1 MTETTAKADH
11 RRATPFR
18 VLLSSYACRPD
29 AGSEVGIGWNWV
41 MSLAEAGCELDVF
54 TAARNREANEAF
66 LAANPMPNLRFHF
79 VDVPWMSPWERGGKH
94 YLLWSWKTW
103 RQARLLAR
111 TKRFDLVLHVS
122 YGSVHVP
129 TQLWRLGLPTIFGPV
144 GGGQVTPQSL
154 LEYYGPGRSH
164 EERRTLLTRLLP
176 RMPVYR
182 GSMRKMRV
190 VLAANSD
197 TAALAKRAG
206 CRDVRLLC
214 DTGLRRDYASEGPRQ
229 FTATNQIHLVW
240 VGSFQRRKG
249 LELAFDALQHASPK
263 IQLTLIGDGIE
274 RAEMDAMLA
283 KRGLAERV
291 HWSGARLGWMEV
303 RDNFRTHDAILF
315 TSLRDSFGSQLLEA
329 MSQGLPFIA
338 LSMSGAR
345 DFLPSE
351 GGLSVELGQNV
362 TETVCALSRALD
374 DFATLTI
381 EQRNHMSE
389 IAWHAAQEFAW
400 SRRAETML
408 EIFAQVTHDK

>member
-1 MTETTAKADH
+1 
-11 RRATPFR
+11 
-18 VLLSSYACRPD
+18 
-29 AGSEVGIGWNWV
+29 
-41 MSLAEAGCELDVF
+41 
-54 TAARNREANEAF
+54 
-66 LAANPMPNLRFHF
+66 
-79 VDVPWMSPWERGGKH
+79 
-94 YLLWSWKTW
+94 
-103 RQARLLAR
+103 
-111 TKRFDLVLHVS
+111 
-122 YGSVHVP
+122 
-129 TQLWRLGLPTIFGPV
+129 
-144 GGGQVTPQSL
+144 
-154 LEYYGPGRSH
+154 
-164 EERRTLLTRLLP
+164 LTRLLP